1 MLKEIRKLA
10 FRLGLTIVFLLVS
23 VIVAYSQKPNIVFI
37 LADDLG
43 YGDVSCLNEDGQIR
57 TPNIDRLAETGV
69 VFTDAHAA
77 AATGKPTRYGILTG
91 RYPFRNQKNRKLQ
104 TVYAPPLF
112 DANEITMPSML
123 KKQGYKTA
131 CFGKWNLGFN
141 WQTVDSLPPSNK
153 MGHYNIDFN
162 AEITGGPCDFG
173 FDYFF
178 GVDAPDL
185 PPFTF
190 IENRKV
196 FSIPKMY
203 YTEHVYA
210 GCQPGMGVFDWKMDE
225 ILPEIKI
232 RTVEYISKAASGSTP
247 FFLFLPITSPHAP
260 IAPSSPY
267 IGFSGLNANAD
278 FVLETDD
285 FVGAVLDALEKNG
298 LTENTIVVFTSDNG
312 CSPQAGFGELETL
325 GHNPN
330 YIFRGHKADLFEGGH
345 HVPCMVRWPAKINEP
360 RKVNQTICL
369 NDFMTTFAA
378 VSNYALSAN
387 EAEDSYNILPLLLG
401 PETDEIIREATVH
414 QSIDGSLAI
423 RKGDWKLL
431 LCAGSGGWSAPK
443 PGKEEEGLP
452 PIQLYNLKT
461 DPGESINLQAKH
473 PDKVKELRTLLD
485 KYIKQGRSVTLE
497 K

>member
-10 FRLGLTIVFLLVS
+10 FSLGLAIVFLPAFVLT
-23 VIVAYSQKPNIVFI
+23 AFSQKPNIVFI

-43 YGDVSCLNEDGQIR
+43 YGDISCLNEDGQIR

-77 AATGKPTRYGILTG
+77 AATGRPTRYGILTG

-112 DANEITMPSML
+112 DANEITMPLML
-123 KKQGYKTA
+123 KRQGYKTA

-162 AEITGGPCDFG
+162 ADITGGPRDFG

-225 ILPEIKI
+225 ILPELKI
-232 RTVEYISKAASGSTP
+232 RTVEYISKAANDSTP
-247 FFLFLPITSPHAP
+247 FFLYLPITAPHVP

-267 IGFSGLNANAD
+267 IGFSGLNAYAD

-285 FVGAVLDALEKNG
+285 FVGIVLDALKANG
-298 LTENTIVVFTSDNG
+298 LAENTIVVFTSDNG
-312 CSPQAGFGELETL
+312 CSQQAGFEELETL

-330 YIFRGHKADLFEGGH
+330 YIFRGSKGDLYEGGH
-345 HVPCMVRWPAKINEP
+345 RVPCLVSWPAKVNTP
-360 RKVNQTICL
+360 RIVYQTICL
-369 NDFMTTFAA
+369 NDFMATFAGVA
-378 VSNYALSAN
+378 EYSLKTG
-387 EAEDSYNILPLLLG
+387 EATDSYNILPLLLE
-401 PETDEIIREATVH
+401 PESDRIFREATIH
-414 QSIDGSLAI
+414 QSEDGSFAI

-431 LCAGSGGWSAPK
+431 LPGSEAETGERNSGV
-443 PGKEEEGLP
+443 
-452 PIQLYNLKT
+452 QLYNLKA
-461 DPGESINLQAKH
+461 DPGESINL
-473 PDKVKELRTLLD
+473 DKKNPERVSELKALIN
-485 KYIKQGRSVTLE
+485 KIISGKQ
-497 K
+497 